1 MSDSQIVDAQR
12 RFAGLARLYGAQGL
26 QRLAD
31 AHIAVAG
38 LGGVGSWCAEALA
51 RSGIGRLTLID
62 LDHISESNI
71 NRQLHALTHTLGQSK
86 VHAMGERIA
95 GINPACAVNLV
106 DDFVTPDNVRDVLAP
121 DLSLLIDCTDQTS
134 AKVAMILE
142 CGKRKIPIVVCGGA
156 GGKTLIYSLRSGD
169 LSLASNDAL
178 LSKLRNTLRRS
189 HGYPKASDQSGKV
202 RKRIPGMGVRALWF
216 EQQALLPEEWR
227 ATRTTGDTPAAV
239 QPFPDSPSLDGREP
253 SAEPAL
259 QGLSCAGYG
268 SAVAVTAIMGMAA
281 ANEAMECV
289 LNGRFRV

>member
-1 MSDSQIVDAQR
+1 MPDTSQFVDVQR

-26 QRLAD
+26 QRLAA

-51 RSGIGRLTLID
+51 RSGVGRLTLID
-62 LDHISESNI
+62 LDHVSESNI

-86 VHAMGERIA
+86 VHAMGKRIA
-95 GINPACAVNLV
+95 GINPDCVVNLI
-106 DDFVTPDNVRDVLAP
+106 DDFVTPDNVRDVLTP
-121 DLSLLIDCTDQTS
+121 DLGLLIDCTDQTS

-142 CGKRKIPIVVCGGA
+142 CAERKIPIVVCGGA
-156 GGKTLIYSLRSGD
+156 GGKTLIFSLRSGD
-169 LSLASNDAL
+169 LSLTSNDAL

-189 HGYPKASDQSGKV
+189 HGYPKASDQAGKV
-202 RKRIPGMGVRALWF
+202 RKRIPRMGVRALWF
-216 EQQALLPEEWR
+216 DQQALLPDQWR
-227 ATRTTGDTPAAV
+227 AERATGDTPAA
-239 QPFPDSPSLDGREP
+239 QPFPVSPGLDGREP
-253 SAEPAL
+253 SAESPL